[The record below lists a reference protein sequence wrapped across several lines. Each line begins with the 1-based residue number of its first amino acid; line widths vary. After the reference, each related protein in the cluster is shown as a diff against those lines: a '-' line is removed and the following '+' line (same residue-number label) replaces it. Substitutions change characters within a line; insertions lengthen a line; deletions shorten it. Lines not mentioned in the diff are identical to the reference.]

1 MKLLAIDSSAKV
13 AAAAICTEERIL
25 AETQLHTGLTH
36 SQTLMPICKALLKTA
51 DISLEELDGFA
62 LSAGPGSFTGLRI
75 GMAAVKG
82 MAFAADKLC
91 YPVSTL
97 EALAYNML
105 GFEGLI
111 CPVMDARRGQ
121 VYNALFAATATAVKR
136 LCDDRAIAITALAAE
151 LASHTAPIFLCGDGA
166 ELCYDALRASL
177 PHVRL
182 APLGLRYQKAS
193 SVALAA
199 FQQQEAVAA
208 GMLIPSYLRLP
219 QAERER
225 AERLAEK

>member
-1 MKLLAIDSSAKV
+1 MKLLAIDSSARV

-36 SQTLMPICKALLKTA
+36 SQTLVPICKALLDNA
-51 DISLEELDGFA
+51 GIALVELDGFA
-62 LSAGPGSFTGLRI
+62 LSGGPGSFTGLRI

-82 MAFAADKLC
+82 MAFAAGKPC

-97 EALAYNML
+97 EALAYNMI
-105 GFEGLI
+105 GFDGVV

-121 VYNALFAATATAVKR
+121 VYNALFRAADSKITR
-136 LCDDRAIAITALAAE
+136 LCEDRAISIADLREAL
-151 LASHTAPIFLCGDGA
+151 LACSGSIWLCGDGA
-166 ELCYDALRASL
+166 ELCYDALQEGL
-177 PHVRL
+177 PTVRL
-182 APLGLRYQKAS
+182 APLALRFQKAS

-199 FQQQEAVAA
+199 FQHKEAVSAA
-208 GMLIPSYLRLP
+208 ALLPSYLRLP